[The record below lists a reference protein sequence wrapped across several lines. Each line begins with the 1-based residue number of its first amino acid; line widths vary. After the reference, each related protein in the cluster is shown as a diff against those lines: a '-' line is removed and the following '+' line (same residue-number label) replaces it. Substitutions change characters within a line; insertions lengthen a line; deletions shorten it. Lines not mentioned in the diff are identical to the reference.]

1 MVCQPRFF
9 VIIIAF
15 FRIVIDCFLIM
26 RDRFIIIMPFFV
38 SAMIKET
45 TISYLKEIIW
55 VMLVMRNPL
64 VLAFYH
70 LPI

>member
-1 MVCQPRFF
+1 
-9 VIIIAF
+9 
-15 FRIVIDCFLIM
+15 M
-26 RDRFIIIMPFFV
+26 RDRFIIIIPFLV
-38 SAMIKET
+38 SAMINES

-70 LPI
+70 SPVLILVFLVYAFLFLPLEIRGTC